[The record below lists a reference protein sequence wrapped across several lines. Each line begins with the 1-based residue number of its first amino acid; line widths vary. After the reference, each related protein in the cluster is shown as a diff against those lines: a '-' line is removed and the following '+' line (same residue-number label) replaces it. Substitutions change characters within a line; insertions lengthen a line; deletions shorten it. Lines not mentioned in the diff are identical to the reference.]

1 MTEEV
6 FIMMK
11 LEKGE
16 KLVARGYGYKVYQRG
31 NDYYIDTGRAMAWN
45 YGQTLEAVAE
55 FLYYQGYIDE
65 KNVDAIKGV

>member
-1 MTEEV
+1 
-6 FIMMK
+6 MMK

-45 YGQTLEAVAE
+45 YGPTLEAVAE